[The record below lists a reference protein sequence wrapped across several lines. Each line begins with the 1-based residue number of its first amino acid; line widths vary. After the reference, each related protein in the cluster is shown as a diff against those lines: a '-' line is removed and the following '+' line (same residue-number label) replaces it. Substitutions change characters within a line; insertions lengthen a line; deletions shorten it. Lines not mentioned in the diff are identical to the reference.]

1 LLFTGGDATENKTV
15 VASKKTTYQNLD
27 LEGKLGSHI
36 DKLDS
41 MLMKA
46 EQAELSLSKQNKEMR
61 MFLNK

>member
-1 LLFTGGDATENKTV
+1 LLFAGGDAIENKTV
-15 VASKKTTYQNLD
+15 VASKKTPHQNLD